1 MLNAAMNPMKLE
13 PDTRKRVYEYMRAQG
28 YPRLT
33 IKILMGYLPN
43 GIDRLTVILGK
54 GSDYDYRL
62 LDDEEYR
69 ISELS
74 RILKQVK
81 TG

>member
-1 MLNAAMNPMKLE
+1 MNPMKLE
-13 PDTRKRVYEYMRAQG
+13 PDTRKRVYEYMRAKG

-33 IKILMGYLPN
+33 IKILMGYLPD